1 MAVLDHAF
9 NPSTPEAE
17 AEGTLSSNPA
27 CLVYT
32 VSSKTANALKRD
44 LVSKKEKEI
53 KTKKKKEREREGGR
67 KGGKMIGIHNRIFFK
82 L

>member
-1 MAVLDHAF
+1 MGPL
-9 NPSTPEAE
+9 
-17 AEGTLSSNPA
+17 LIPA
-27 CLVYT
+27 LRRQRLVDFCEFKASLVYT